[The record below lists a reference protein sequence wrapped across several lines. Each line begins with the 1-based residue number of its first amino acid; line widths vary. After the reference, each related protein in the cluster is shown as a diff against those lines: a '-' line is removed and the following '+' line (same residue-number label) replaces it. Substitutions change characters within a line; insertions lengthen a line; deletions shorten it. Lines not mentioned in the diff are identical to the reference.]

1 MGVITIYSG
10 KRVTSPVP
18 YPSTAISSFL
28 GEVKSLL
35 QNRVYNKFKHVFIG
49 SFNKAVQYIEQL
61 KTDPT
66 IISEGGFYT
75 KKPFLVFTP
84 GLEQPVEATDWLW
97 NYTTMHPYMAYW
109 NRPPIMFE
117 DGTLLALTTRRMQ
130 GNIDLKIFVD
140 SLPEEHDIHMA
151 FLNFFRGLNHVV
163 PMNMIT
169 LNFCLSD
176 KIKMLTDENEEIVL
190 DLNHSNISHKLI
202 KTTGRSEYVMPIA
215 ATPTLRLTS
224 LSDSSTFYGGN
235 DLAEFALSG
244 SLQYELEIP
253 ANLNLHTNMQVINIL
268 ANVTTTVGDIDAST
282 TVGPDTEV
290 IDEPVN
296 GEPNINP

>member
-1 MGVITIYSG
+1 MYSG

-28 GEVKSLL
+28 GEVKNLL
-35 QNRVYNKFKHVFIG
+35 QTKVYNKFKHVFIG
-49 SFNKAVQYIEQL
+49 SFNKAVMYLEQL
-61 KTDPT
+61 NTDPN
-66 IISEGGFYT
+66 IVSDGGMYN
-75 KKPFLVFTP
+75 KKPMLVFTP
-84 GLEQPVEATDWLW
+84 TLEQPVDATNWLW

-117 DGTLLALTTRRMQ
+117 DGTLLSMTTRRMQ
-130 GNIDLKIFVD
+130 GNIDLRILVD
-140 SLPEEHDIHMA
+140 SLPEAHDIQLA
-151 FLNFFRGLNHVV
+151 FLNYFRGLNSVV

-202 KTTGRSEYVMPIA
+202 KTTGKSEYVMPIA

-224 LSDSSTFYGGN
+224 LSDSSNFYGGS
-235 DLAEFALSG
+235 DLAEYALSG
-244 SLQYELEIP
+244 ALQYELEIP
-253 ANLNLHTNMQVINIL
+253 ANINLHTNMQVINIL
-268 ANVTTTVGDIDAST
+268 ANVTTTIGDIDAST
-282 TVGPDTEV
+282 TVGPKNEV
-290 IDEPVN
+290 DNKQEETP
-296 GEPNINP
+296 